1 MKQNSLKSYHVF
13 GPMMCFIFIILLML
27 KSSYEEGAFII
38 LILKIN
44 KLSSKKGNFPK
55 VAQIVSGNARI

>member
-1 MKQNSLKSYHVF
+1 
-13 GPMMCFIFIILLML
+13 ML

>member
-1 MKQNSLKSYHVF
+1 
-13 GPMMCFIFIILLML
+13 ML

-55 VAQIVSGNARI
+55 VAQIVSTISNYKVHVSLLEMLLILLY